1 LTLEKDIE
9 YEITAQSEDLFFDTF
24 TINIDG
30 LDTLTQKTHDFYIP
44 VTLMLRIN
52 FPTDKYDTPY
62 RFILDSNGIESNIT
76 WQTELD
82 NLAKNIIDYTEN
94 LSRLLLV
101 GHTDEVGTVEYND
114 ELGQNRVG
122 FVISELIKRGVPAR
136 LLLGSS
142 AREGESLK
150 MFRMRLRRVELQK
163 TLK

>member
-1 LTLEKDIE
+1 
-9 YEITAQSEDLFFDTF
+9 
-24 TINIDG
+24 
-30 LDTLTQKTHDFYIP
+30 
-44 VTLMLRIN
+44 
-52 FPTDKYDTPY
+52 
-62 RFILDSNGIESNIT
+62 
-76 WQTELD
+76 
-82 NLAKNIIDYTEN
+82 KNIIDYTEN

-142 AREGESLK
+142 AGELKPLNKREGESLK

-163 TLK
+163 NLK